1 MTLQSSF
8 QNTIRLFIPA
18 AAIFLVLPIAYAA
31 ADEVN
36 DAIVHKAL
44 LKRTTNTCKAVL
56 PAWFASE
63 HGVQDLKVRGLVA
76 DCYMGH
82 ARLAILGV
90 KTDVS
95 LAETSLS
102 EVPAV
107 LLQQKTDINLDI
119 HRPLAGRTLRA
130 QVDGKKADDHL
141 R

>member
-1 MTLQSSF
+1 MTLQLFFRNSA
-8 QNTIRLFIPA
+8 RLFIA
-18 AAIFLVLPIAYAA
+18 TFALFLVMPMAYVA
-31 ADEVN
+31 ADEGN
-36 DAIVHKAL
+36 DAVVHKAL

-63 HGVQDLKVRGLVA
+63 QGVQDLKVRGLVA

-95 LAETSLS
+95 LAQTSLS
-102 EVPAV
+102 EVPAA
-107 LLQQKTDINLDI
+107 LLQRKTGINLDI

-130 QVDGKKADDHL
+130 KAERRKVDDK
-141 R
+141 

>member
-1 MTLQSSF
+1 MTLRSSF
-8 QNTIRLFIPA
+8 QNLMRLFISA
-18 AAIFLVLPIAYAA
+18 AAIFLVLPIAFTA
-31 ADEVN
+31 ADEGN
-36 DAIVHKAL
+36 DAVVHKAL
-44 LKRTTNTCKAVL
+44 LKRTTKTCKEVL

-63 HGVQDLKVRGLVA
+63 HGVQDPKVRGLVA

-95 LAETSLS
+95 LAEASLS

-107 LLQQKTDINLDI
+107 LLQQKTGINLDI

-130 QVDGKKADDHL
+130 QADRKKSNDK
-141 R
+141 

>member
-1 MTLQSSF
+1 MPLLISYR
-8 QNTIRLFIPA
+8 NAVRLFVLTA
-18 AAIFLVLPIAYAA
+18 AFFLVLPSAFAL
-31 ADEVN
+31 ADENN
-36 DAIVHKAL
+36 DALVHKAL
-44 LKRTTNTCKAVL
+44 LERTTNTCKAVL

-63 HGVQDLKVRGLVA
+63 QGVQDPKVRGIVA

-107 LLQQKTDINLDI
+107 LLKLKTDINLDI
-119 HRPLAGRTLRA
+119 HRPLAGRSLRVRA
-130 QVDGKKADDHL
+130 GKEES